1 MKIKDIRQFR
11 TFFKTNIRRTR
22 DTNRDEHFVGTEHYA
37 NDNEE
42 PIFGFFDLY
51 HGQKSKGVVDG
62 IKGFLKGFLDMAQD
76 AQAVYE
82 FLQNAVDANSSHFVM
97 VWGEDETELNEEGK
111 PSEYLMVI
119 NNGWQFDFAA
129 IQSILNVGVSTK
141 TEEEHT
147 IGKFGI
153 GFKLAHRLVGKE
165 NGLDELL
172 DKNYGPLLFSWK
184 NGELKNLIENQVE
197 NISPVL
203 QDYSVSRQ
211 NRELKVDLTTE
222 EPWLFK
228 ILITNF
234 PTQPDEVI
242 RDAYYT
248 EKNDAF
254 TEADVQKLS
263 KWLSKFKEVIPLED
277 YNTGSLFFLK
287 LGTDKSNV
295 LDDKNLEEGI
305 RFSLSILNKVADSKV
320 RGLQNVHLNGVDI
333 ENAPLEFKSFIVS
346 KDSEEY
352 RYIRFGKKEDLTQ
365 NEQNIADK
373 DSDIQFLFGYTDYL
387 NAVELINNVPNFYLF
402 FPLSEEKHNLKFIL
416 HSNAFYK
423 KSARTSLH
431 SDALN
436 VRLLEVFAQ
445 KVISLLTAYSTSQT
459 KEDYLNFLEIY
470 PLLLLSEESNDT
482 DKKWI
487 NEPLIKNI
495 QNYVKYN
502 IPVIASTVS
511 GFEIEN
517 DPSKVKIRNT
527 KLELNP
533 SEFGLNYK
541 WFYWGKDEL
550 LSSAA
555 FNTLNIGQFSILEL
569 LYQQGVAQKINNELK
584 ANLELLPII
593 VDEINLLIN
602 SVTGSGKDAD
612 TFKDNFYDLKI
623 FSFDD
628 GELKSIND
636 LNDRASEIKYLL
648 LFEEIE
654 PIKDLLIKAGFVC
667 SKEGLS
673 KSTGIQS
680 FIRARDSVDYNDYKI
695 LNDYLSSGFEKT
707 KFEPEEK
714 YRIFK
719 VLENAKSKE
728 KPGEQIVR
736 MQSLRL
742 FCNQQGDIVALGSLL
757 KSTEK
762 KWLVP
767 FSISDKENN
776 EILHKYLIE
785 TESESYTKVVIP
797 LWENII
803 ADKNGLIRKDIKSFY
818 TDINTLQS
826 LTKQNQTLSNKVFIP
841 LDKAFSAN
849 SDSIYFQS
857 GWVSLKSE
865 EYYSLSVF
873 FKNTFSKDL
882 PLFDA
887 VQYLKDAPFN
897 LSNASFDNL
906 TLEVSK
912 DITTKDMAV
921 IGKAAH
927 IVNLPLFEK
936 FVIANDTV
944 KFVLRNRNVN
954 EEMVW
959 CDKEDI
965 ALEKHIAE
973 FHKTLIV
980 SPKVSELKDLIGL
993 KESELLDF
1001 LIENWDISNEAYTVS
1016 FTNVIVAKDD
1026 NFKRKFIE
1034 KLGTVHYSF
1043 EDNCGFTSLNNI
1055 VKVALSFSD
1064 INTPKELFQTSLK
1077 FTINAELSFGLSDI
1091 VNSGS
1096 DTIYFGDE
1104 NQFHLKLSNIFT
1116 TESIGFAKY
1125 IESLIEKFTSELSY
1139 DKAKLSQLFNL
1150 NITDDKEDILF
1161 RINNSINTLGYPSN
1175 SSQLAFLLFFKK
1187 FINKEF
1193 ELSKY
1198 EIKDKDSTRKVE
1210 GALAVSKKDFRLF
1223 DETLYIDD
1231 IYADIAILLKLSET
1245 TPSFKVGDF
1254 SCYIHPVVE
1263 NSVLL
1268 CPDLKENLQLE
1279 EQIELLEFLVT
1290 HHKNSSS
1297 LIYHNSW
1304 STVFGFR
1311 PELYISSK
1319 YAIKQIES
1327 FPEHIYKWS
1336 WNEKSDTKKKHKAA
1350 LLSSLGFN
1358 LPWALINTLR
1368 EILIDPKSNRT
1379 FLISELNSLPVE
1391 LLANSFVFIKQ
1402 DFPDFKF
1409 TQSFKYYDILKEMIK
1424 ICVQHSQIKIPLPVS
1439 TSDLKEYNFKDPSVD
1454 TVYYY
1459 DVNKYHELAKLN
1471 LDLDEL
1477 IRATGCNIYNAS
1489 YWAESQDL
1497 KKVLHEIEINEEY
1510 DNVQILEIR
1519 EEWSDTFYNE
1529 WKSTNPS
1536 ISLFYYNSLPIKL
1549 NLEGTYI
1556 KTICEDKYYFDDN
1569 CIHCP
1574 KKFSFTEI
1582 LSTLKTTNWIS
1593 LNALNE
1599 LETLFNSHQMRV
1611 SELLN
1616 NPIMDSE
1623 IRKLVDSKRKELEQL
1638 AYRKEL
1644 IENLAKTEY
1653 SFKWFLSFI
1662 ELQINQDNESD
1673 NNVPEQELSFFTVEW
1688 DGDSKRLLNF
1698 KDPNRTVTP
1707 TIEYCTDFSATLIF
1721 NNSKPIELKIQDVSK
1736 KGQVL
1741 NAMLAKPELLHNA
1754 NLNEVKRVDLKFS
1767 RSVDLLSRL
1776 LNAFRR
1782 LGVESGWQETY
1793 NLKDNLSHNIHFV
1806 FGPPGTGKTTT
1817 IAERIT
1823 AIMNT
1828 NPNAKVLVLTPT
1840 NKAADVLT
1848 QRIMKNTGED
1858 DYWLVRYGASFAND
1872 IIERDLLQN
1881 KDSFIYE
1888 AYTKCVCITTIHRLP
1903 YEQAILKIE
1912 DTENILSELGN
1923 MHWDYVVFDESSM
1936 IPITYIMYAMHK
1948 CQSRFDNRTTEF
1960 WVAGDPLQIPPV
1972 IEIDDEDLP
1981 MDFNKEANIYTVVGL
1996 NSFDESE
2003 QKLIP
2008 IYGENNRIEN
2018 LTTQYRS
2025 IEQIG
2030 KLFSEFSYKGNLFH
2044 HRATLL
2050 GNEKLS
2056 RKLPLGF
2063 DNLGIQPITLLKFPV
2078 NVDDSVY
2085 TPGKLRKS
2093 AYHIYSSIL
2102 VLELI
2107 KKFNDTLNDSERW
2120 SIGIVCPYRS
2130 QATLINKMVES
2141 LSLKS
2146 NLTVITDTVHGFQG
2160 DECDMVYFIVNP
2172 PNYSISSPSYGA
2184 FIHKHYLI
2192 NVAISR
2198 AKDYLII
2205 LYPDNDTKGIGNLE
2219 KINVQNDGSIEKIL
2233 NIKMGLN
2240 LDSIT
2245 IHSSFVEEKL
2255 FNKKGFIQENSRTNK
2270 HQLVNVYN
2278 LAEKPYIVRESTTA
2292 IDIQFKS

>member
-11 TFFKTNIRRTR
+11 TFFKTNIRRTK

-97 VWGEDETELNEEGK
+97 IWGEDETEINEEGK

-184 NGELKNLIENQVE
+184 NGELKNLIETQVE

-211 NRELKVDLTTE
+211 NGEIKVDLTTE
-222 EPWLFK
+222 DPWLFK
-228 ILITNF
+228 ILVTNF

-248 EKNDAF
+248 EKKDAF
-254 TEADVQKLS
+254 SEADVKKLS
-263 KWLSKFKEVIPLED
+263 KWLSKFKEVIPLES

-287 LGTDKSNV
+287 LGTDKSHV

-305 RFSLSILNKVADSKV
+305 RFSLSILNRVADSKV
-320 RGLQNVHLNGVDI
+320 RGLQNVHLNGIDI
-333 ENAPLEFKSFIVS
+333 EHAPLEFKSFIVL
-346 KDSEEY
+346 KDTEEY

-373 DSDIQFLFGYTDYL
+373 DSEIQFLFGYTDYL
-387 NAVELINNVPNFYLF
+387 NAVKLIDNVPNFYLF

-459 KEDYLNFLEIY
+459 KEEYLNFLEIY

-487 NEPLIKNI
+487 NEPLIKSI

-502 IPVIASTVS
+502 IPVIASTES
-511 GFEIEN
+511 GFEIVN
-517 DPSKVKIRNT
+517 DPSKVKIKNT

-533 SEFGLNYK
+533 SEFGLDYK

-550 LSSAA
+550 LSSTA

-569 LYQQGVAQKINNELK
+569 LYQPSVAQKINNELK
-584 ANLELLPII
+584 ANWDLLPII

-628 GELKSIND
+628 GELKSIYD

-654 PIKDLLIKAGFVC
+654 PIKDLLIKAGFIC

-719 VLENAKSKE
+719 VLEKAKSKE
-728 KPGEQIVR
+728 KPEEQISR
-736 MQSLRL
+736 MQALRL
-742 FCNQQGDIVALGSLL
+742 FCNQQGDIVALGSIL
-757 KSTEK
+757 KSKEK
-762 KWLVP
+762 NWLVP

-785 TESESYTKVVIP
+785 TPNESYKKVVIP

-803 ADKNGLIRKDIKSFY
+803 GDKNGLIRKDIKSFY
-818 TDINTLQS
+818 TDINTFQS

-841 LDKAFSAN
+841 LDRAFSAI
-849 SDSIYFQS
+849 SDFIYFQS
-857 GWVSLKSE
+857 SWASLKSE

-873 FKNTFSKDL
+873 FKNTFNKDL

-897 LSNASFDNL
+897 LSNTSFDII

-912 DITTKDMAV
+912 EISTKDMSI
-921 IGKAAH
+921 IGKAAK

-936 FVIANDTV
+936 FVIANDTASY
-944 KFVLRNRNVN
+944 VLRNKNVN

-965 ALEKHIAE
+965 ALEKHITD
-973 FHKTLIV
+973 FHKTLII
-980 SPKVSELKDLIGL
+980 SPKVSELKDLIAL
-993 KESELLDF
+993 KENELLDF
-1001 LIENWDISNEAYTVS
+1001 LIQNWDISKEAYTVS
-1016 FTNVIVAKDD
+1016 FANVIVAKDD

-1034 KLGTVHYSF
+1034 KLGTVNYSF
-1043 EDNCGFTSLNNI
+1043 EDNCGFTTLNNI

-1077 FTINAELSFGLSDI
+1077 FAVNAEISFGLSDI
-1091 VNSGS
+1091 INSGS

-1104 NQFHLKLSNIFT
+1104 NQFHLKLSNIFS

-1125 IESLIEKFTSELSY
+1125 IESLIEKFTTELSY

-1150 NITDDKEDILF
+1150 NITDDKEDILL
-1161 RINNSINTLGYPSN
+1161 RVINTINILGYPSN
-1175 SSQLAFLLFFKK
+1175 SSQLAFLLFFKM
-1187 FINKEF
+1187 FNNKDF
-1193 ELSKY
+1193 EISKY
-1198 EIKDKDSTRKVE
+1198 EIKDKDSTRKIE
-1210 GALAVSKKDFRLF
+1210 GVFAVSKKDFRLF
-1223 DETLYIDD
+1223 AETLYLDD
-1231 IYADIAILLKLSET
+1231 IYADIGIILKLSET

-1263 NSVLL
+1263 NSFLL
-1268 CPDLKENLQLE
+1268 CPDLKENLQVD
-1279 EQIELLEFLVT
+1279 EQIELLEFLI
-1290 HHKNSSS
+1290 S
-1297 LIYHNSW
+1297 HNNNRTLNYRKPW
-1304 STVFGFR
+1304 SKVFGFE
-1311 PELYISSK
+1311 PELFISSK

-1327 FPEHIYKWS
+1327 FPEHIYNWS
-1336 WNEKSDTKKKHKAA
+1336 WNENNDTKKKHKAA

-1368 EILIDPKSNRT
+1368 EILVDPKSNKT
-1379 FLISELNSLPVE
+1379 FLISDLNNLRVE
-1391 LLANSFVFIKQ
+1391 LIANSFFFIKQ
-1402 DFPDFKF
+1402 NFPDFKF
-1409 TQSFKYYDILKEMIK
+1409 SQSFKYYDILKEMVK
-1424 ICVQHSQIKIPLPVS
+1424 ICIQHSQIKIPLPVS
-1439 TSDLKEYNFKDPSVD
+1439 TFDLKEYNFKDPSND

-1459 DVNKYHELAKLN
+1459 DINNYHELTKLN

-1477 IRATGCNIYNAS
+1477 ISATGCNIYNAS
-1489 YWAESQDL
+1489 YWSESQDL
-1497 KKVLHEIEINEEY
+1497 KKQLQEIEINGE
-1510 DNVQILEIR
+1510 DNHFQVLKIR
-1519 EEWSDTFYNE
+1519 EEWTEKFYIE
-1529 WKSTNPS
+1529 WKNTNPG
-1536 ISLFYYNSLPIKL
+1536 ISLFYYDGLQIKL
-1549 NLEGTYI
+1549 SLNGI
-1556 KTICEDKYYFDDN
+1556 KIKDIIKDRYYYDDH

-1574 KKFSFTEI
+1574 KKFSFFEI
-1582 LSTLKTTNWIS
+1582 LKYLKTTNWIS
-1593 LNALNE
+1593 LNALND

-1623 IRKLVDSKRKELEQL
+1623 LRKLVDSKRKELEQL

-1653 SFKWFLSFI
+1653 SYKWFLSFI

-1673 NNVPEQELSFFTVEW
+1673 KNTPEQEISFFTVEW

-1707 TIEYCTDFSATLIF
+1707 TIEYCSDFSATLIF
-1721 NNSKPIELKIQDVSK
+1721 NNSKPIEIKIQDVSK

-1741 NAMLAKPELLHNA
+1741 NAMLAKPELLHNF
-1754 NLNEVKRVDLKFS
+1754 NLNEVKRVDLRFS

-1776 LNAFRR
+1776 LNAFKR
-1782 LGVESGWQETY
+1782 LGVEKGWHETY

-1806 FGPPGTGKTTT
+1806 FGPPGTGKTTA

-1823 AIMNT
+1823 AIMQT

-1858 DYWLVRYGASFAND
+1858 YYWLVRYGASFAND
-1872 IIERDLLQN
+1872 IIERNLLLN

-1888 AYTKCVCITTIHRLP
+1888 NYTKCVCITTIHRLP

-1912 DTENILSELGN
+1912 DTENILSDLGS

-1948 CQSRFDNRTTEF
+1948 CQSRFDNKTTEF

-1996 NSFDESE
+1996 KSFDEAE

-2030 KLFSEFSYKGNLFH
+2030 KLFSEFSYNGKLSH
-2044 HRATLL
+2044 HRATLVD
-2050 GNEKLS
+2050 NEKFS
-2056 RKLPLGF
+2056 RKLPHGF

-2093 AYHIYSSIL
+2093 AYHIYSALLI
-2102 VLELI
+2102 LELI
-2107 KKFNDTLNDSERW
+2107 KKFNHALKDSERW

-2141 LSLKS
+2141 LSLKA

-2160 DECDMVYFIVNP
+2160 DECDMVYFIINP
-2172 PNYSISSPSYGA
+2172 PNYSISPPSYGA
-2184 FIHKHYLI
+2184 FIHKAYLI

-2205 LYPDNDTKGIGNLE
+2205 LYPDNDTKGIANLE
-2219 KINVQNDGSIEKIL
+2219 KINVRHDGSIENILKIK
-2233 NIKMGLN
+2233 IGLN
-2240 LDSIT
+2240 LDDIT
-2245 IHSSFVEEKL
+2245 IHSSYIEEKL

>member
-11 TFFKTNIRRTR
+11 TFFKTNIRRTK

-97 VWGEDETELNEEGK
+97 IWGEDETEVNEEGK

-197 NISPVL
+197 NISPVI

-211 NRELKVDLTTE
+211 NGELKVDLTTE
-222 EPWLFK
+222 DPWLFK

-517 DPSKVKIRNT
+517 DPSKVKIKNT

-569 LYQQGVAQKINNELK
+569 LYQLGVAQKINNELK

-762 KWLVP
+762 NWLVP
-767 FSISDKENN
+767 FSINDKENN

-841 LDKAFSAN
+841 LDKEFSAN

-897 LSNASFDNL
+897 LSNASFDTL
-906 TLEVSK
+906 PLEVSK

-944 KFVLRNRNVN
+944 KFVLRNKNVN

-980 SPKVSELKDLIGL
+980 SPKVSELKDLIAL

-1001 LIENWDISNEAYTVS
+1001 LIENWDTSNEAYTVS

-1034 KLGTVHYSF
+1034 KLGTVDYSF

-1077 FTINAELSFGLSDI
+1077 FAINAELSFGLSDI

-1161 RINNSINTLGYPSN
+1161 RIDNSINTLGYPSN

-1187 FINKEF
+1187 FINKDF

-1319 YAIKQIES
+1319 YAIKLIES

-1336 WNEKSDTKKKHKAA
+1336 WNEKNDNKKKHKAA

-1368 EILIDPKSNRT
+1368 EILVDPKSNRT
-1379 FLISELNSLPVE
+1379 FLISELNTLPVE

-1402 DFPDFKF
+1402 YFPDFKF

-1439 TSDLKEYNFKDPSVD
+1439 TSDLKEYILADPQMEA
-1454 TVYYY
+1454 VYYY
-1459 DVNKYHELAKLN
+1459 DPNKFHELANLN
-1471 LDLDEL
+1471 LGLDDL
-1477 IRATGCNIYNAS
+1477 IKASNCNVYDAS
-1489 YWAESQDL
+1489 NWSESQDL
-1497 KKVLHEIEINEEY
+1497 KKSLHEIEIKRQNDTEEVL
-1510 DNVQILEIR
+1510 NSR
-1519 EEWSDTFYNE
+1519 EEWSEAFYKE
-1529 WKSTNPS
+1529 WKINYPEY
-1536 ISLFYYNSLPIKL
+1536 SLYYYYALPVKL
-1549 NLEGTYI
+1549 FLKDSYL
-1556 KTICEDKYYFDDN
+1556 KTIEEDEFYFDAN
-1569 CIHCP
+1569 CIYCP
-1574 KKFSFTEI
+1574 KKFSFSEI
-1582 LSTLKTTNWIS
+1582 INNLKREDRIPQI
-1593 LNALNE
+1593 ALNE
-1599 LETLFNSHQMRV
+1599 LEELFNEHNMKV
-1611 SELLN
+1611 GELLN
-1616 NPIMDSE
+1616 NPNLYESIKVKVDE
-1623 IRKLVDSKRKELEQL
+1623 IKRDLEIQVRKN
-1638 AYRKEL
+1638 EL
-1644 IENLAKTEY
+1644 ITNLSTEEY
-1653 SFKWFLSFI
+1653 SYKWFESFI

-1673 NNVPEQELSFFTVEW
+1673 SKSAEQEISFFAAEW

-1698 KDPNRTVTP
+1698 KDPNRSVTP
-1707 TIEYCTDFSATLIF
+1707 TIEYCTDFSAIF
-1721 NNSKPIELKIQDVSK
+1721 VFNSRSPIDVKIQDVSK
-1736 KGQVL
+1736 KGQVV
-1741 NAMLAKPELLHNA
+1741 NVMLARPELLENI
-1754 NLNEVKRVDLKFS
+1754 NLKDVKRIDVKFS
-1767 RSVDLLSRL
+1767 RSVDLLRRL

-1782 LGVESGWQETY
+1782 LNAELNWQENY
-1793 NLKDNLSHNIHFV
+1793 NLKANLTPNINFI
-1806 FGPPGTGKTTT
+1806 FGPPGTGKTTLL
-1817 IAERIT
+1817 AQRIT
-1823 AIMNT
+1823 KIMNK
-1828 NPNAKVLVLTPT
+1828 NSDAKILVLTPT

-1848 QRIMKNTGED
+1848 QRIMKETGED

-1912 DTENILSELGN
+1912 DRENILSELGN

-1936 IPITYIMYAMHK
+1936 IPITYIMYVMHK
-1948 CQSRFDNRTTEF
+1948 CQSRFDNKTTEF

-2093 AYHIYSSIL
+2093 AYHIYSAIL

-2219 KINVQNDGSIEKIL
+2219 KINVQNDGSIEQIL

-2240 LDSIT
+2240 IDSIT
-2245 IHSSFVEEKL
+2245 IHSSSVEEKL

-2292 IDIQFKS
+2292 IDIQFKI

>member
-1 MKIKDIRQFR
+1 
-11 TFFKTNIRRTR
+11 
-22 DTNRDEHFVGTEHYA
+22 
-37 NDNEE
+37 
-42 PIFGFFDLY
+42 
-51 HGQKSKGVVDG
+51 
-62 IKGFLKGFLDMAQD
+62 
-76 AQAVYE
+76 
-82 FLQNAVDANSSHFVM
+82 
-97 VWGEDETELNEEGK
+97 
-111 PSEYLMVI
+111 
-119 NNGWQFDFAA
+119 
-129 IQSILNVGVSTK
+129 
-141 TEEEHT
+141 
-147 IGKFGI
+147 
-153 GFKLAHRLVGKE
+153 
-165 NGLDELL
+165 
-172 DKNYGPLLFSWK
+172 
-184 NGELKNLIENQVE
+184 
-197 NISPVL
+197 
-203 QDYSVSRQ
+203 
-211 NRELKVDLTTE
+211 
-222 EPWLFK
+222 
-228 ILITNF
+228 
-234 PTQPDEVI
+234 
-242 RDAYYT
+242 
-248 EKNDAF
+248 
-254 TEADVQKLS
+254 
-263 KWLSKFKEVIPLED
+263 
-277 YNTGSLFFLK
+277 
-287 LGTDKSNV
+287 
-295 LDDKNLEEGI
+295 
-305 RFSLSILNKVADSKV
+305 
-320 RGLQNVHLNGVDI
+320 
-333 ENAPLEFKSFIVS
+333 
-346 KDSEEY
+346 
-352 RYIRFGKKEDLTQ
+352 
-365 NEQNIADK
+365 
-373 DSDIQFLFGYTDYL
+373 
-387 NAVELINNVPNFYLF
+387 
-402 FPLSEEKHNLKFIL
+402 
-416 HSNAFYK
+416 
-423 KSARTSLH
+423 
-431 SDALN
+431 
-436 VRLLEVFAQ
+436 
-445 KVISLLTAYSTSQT
+445 
-459 KEDYLNFLEIY
+459 
-470 PLLLLSEESNDT
+470 LLSEESNDT

-487 NEPLIKNI
+487 NEPLIKSI

-502 IPVIASTVS
+502 IPVIASTES
-511 GFEIEN
+511 GFEIVN
-517 DPSKVKIRNT
+517 DPSKVKIKNT

-533 SEFGLNYK
+533 SEFGLDYK

-550 LSSAA
+550 LSSTA

-569 LYQQGVAQKINNELK
+569 LYQPSVAQKINNELK
-584 ANLELLPII
+584 ANWDLLPII

-628 GELKSIND
+628 GELKSIYD

-654 PIKDLLIKAGFVC
+654 PIKDLLIKAGFIC

-719 VLENAKSKE
+719 VLEKAKSKE
-728 KPGEQIVR
+728 KPEEQISR
-736 MQSLRL
+736 MQALRL
-742 FCNQQGDIVALGSLL
+742 FCNQQGDIVALGSIL
-757 KSTEK
+757 KSKEK
-762 KWLVP
+762 NWLVP

-785 TESESYTKVVIP
+785 TPNESYKKVVIP

-803 ADKNGLIRKDIKSFY
+803 GDKNGLIRKDIKSFY
-818 TDINTLQS
+818 TDINTFQS

-841 LDKAFSAN
+841 LDRAFSAI
-849 SDSIYFQS
+849 SDFIYFQS
-857 GWVSLKSE
+857 SWASLKSE

-873 FKNTFSKDL
+873 FKNTFNKDL

-897 LSNASFDNL
+897 LSNTSFDII

-912 DITTKDMAV
+912 EISTKDMSI
-921 IGKAAH
+921 IGKAAK

-936 FVIANDTV
+936 FVIANDTASY
-944 KFVLRNRNVN
+944 VLRNKNVN

-965 ALEKHIAE
+965 ALEKHITD
-973 FHKTLIV
+973 FHKTLII
-980 SPKVSELKDLIGL
+980 SPKVSELKDLIAL
-993 KESELLDF
+993 KENELLDF
-1001 LIENWDISNEAYTVS
+1001 LIQNWDISKEAYTVS
-1016 FTNVIVAKDD
+1016 FANVIVAKDD

-1034 KLGTVHYSF
+1034 KLGTVNYSF
-1043 EDNCGFTSLNNI
+1043 EDNCGFTTLNNI

-1077 FTINAELSFGLSDI
+1077 FAVNAEISFGLSDI
-1091 VNSGS
+1091 INSGS

-1104 NQFHLKLSNIFT
+1104 NQFHLKLSNIFS

-1125 IESLIEKFTSELSY
+1125 IESLIEKFTTELSY

-1150 NITDDKEDILF
+1150 NITDDKEDILL
-1161 RINNSINTLGYPSN
+1161 RVINTINILGYPSN
-1175 SSQLAFLLFFKK
+1175 SSQLAFLLFFKM
-1187 FINKEF
+1187 FNNKDF
-1193 ELSKY
+1193 EISKY
-1198 EIKDKDSTRKVE
+1198 EIKDKDSTRKIE
-1210 GALAVSKKDFRLF
+1210 GVFAVSKKDFRLF
-1223 DETLYIDD
+1223 AETLYLDD
-1231 IYADIAILLKLSET
+1231 IYADIGIILKLSET

-1263 NSVLL
+1263 NSFLL
-1268 CPDLKENLQLE
+1268 CPDLKENLQVD
-1279 EQIELLEFLVT
+1279 EQIELLEFLI
-1290 HHKNSSS
+1290 S
-1297 LIYHNSW
+1297 HNNNRTLNYRKPW
-1304 STVFGFR
+1304 SKVFGFE
-1311 PELYISSK
+1311 PELFISSK

-1327 FPEHIYKWS
+1327 FPEHIYNWS
-1336 WNEKSDTKKKHKAA
+1336 WNENNDTKKKHKAA

-1368 EILIDPKSNRT
+1368 EILVDPKSNKT
-1379 FLISELNSLPVE
+1379 FLISDLNNLRVE
-1391 LLANSFVFIKQ
+1391 LIANSFFFIKQ
-1402 DFPDFKF
+1402 NFPDFKF
-1409 TQSFKYYDILKEMIK
+1409 SQSFKYYDILKEMVK
-1424 ICVQHSQIKIPLPVS
+1424 ICIQHSQIKIPLPVS
-1439 TSDLKEYNFKDPSVD
+1439 TFDLKEYNFKDPSND

-1459 DVNKYHELAKLN
+1459 DINNYHELTKLN

-1477 IRATGCNIYNAS
+1477 ISATGCNIYNAS
-1489 YWAESQDL
+1489 YWSESQDL
-1497 KKVLHEIEINEEY
+1497 KKQLQEIEINGE
-1510 DNVQILEIR
+1510 DNHFQVLKIR
-1519 EEWSDTFYNE
+1519 EEWTEKFYIE
-1529 WKSTNPS
+1529 WKNTNPG
-1536 ISLFYYNSLPIKL
+1536 ISLFYYDGLQIKL
-1549 NLEGTYI
+1549 SLNGI
-1556 KTICEDKYYFDDN
+1556 KIKDIIKDRYYYDDH

-1574 KKFSFTEI
+1574 KKFSFFEI
-1582 LSTLKTTNWIS
+1582 LKYLKTTNWIS
-1593 LNALNE
+1593 LNALND

-1623 IRKLVDSKRKELEQL
+1623 LRKLVDSKRKELEQL

-1653 SFKWFLSFI
+1653 SYKWFLSFI

-1673 NNVPEQELSFFTVEW
+1673 KNTPEQEISFFTVEW

-1707 TIEYCTDFSATLIF
+1707 TIEYCSDFSATLIF
-1721 NNSKPIELKIQDVSK
+1721 NNSKPIEIKIQDVSK

-1741 NAMLAKPELLHNA
+1741 NAMLAKPELLHNF
-1754 NLNEVKRVDLKFS
+1754 NLNEVKRVDLRFS

-1776 LNAFRR
+1776 LNAFKR
-1782 LGVESGWQETY
+1782 LGVEKGWHETY

-1806 FGPPGTGKTTT
+1806 FGPPGTGKTTA

-1823 AIMNT
+1823 AIMQT

-1858 DYWLVRYGASFAND
+1858 YYWLVRYGASFAND
-1872 IIERDLLQN
+1872 IIERNLLLN

-1888 AYTKCVCITTIHRLP
+1888 NYTKCVCITTIHRLP

-1912 DTENILSELGN
+1912 DTENILSDLGS

-1948 CQSRFDNRTTEF
+1948 CQSRFDNKTTEF

-1996 NSFDESE
+1996 KSFDEAE

-2030 KLFSEFSYKGNLFH
+2030 KLFSEFSYNGKLSH
-2044 HRATLL
+2044 HRATLVD
-2050 GNEKLS
+2050 NEKFS
-2056 RKLPLGF
+2056 RKLPHGF

-2093 AYHIYSSIL
+2093 AYHIYSALLI
-2102 VLELI
+2102 LELI
-2107 KKFNDTLNDSERW
+2107 KKFNHALKDSERW

-2141 LSLKS
+2141 LSLKA

-2160 DECDMVYFIVNP
+2160 DECDMVYFIINP
-2172 PNYSISSPSYGA
+2172 PNYSISPPSYGA
-2184 FIHKHYLI
+2184 FIHKAYLI

-2205 LYPDNDTKGIGNLE
+2205 LYPDNDTKGIANLE
-2219 KINVQNDGSIEKIL
+2219 KINVRHDGSIENILKIK
-2233 NIKMGLN
+2233 IGLN
-2240 LDSIT
+2240 LDDIT
-2245 IHSSFVEEKL
+2245 IHSSYIEEKL

>member
-11 TFFKTNIRRTR
+11 TFFKTNIRRTK
-22 DTNRDEHFVGTEHYA
+22 DTNRDEHFVGTEHYT
-37 NDNEE
+37 NDDEE
-42 PIFGFFDLY
+42 PTFGFFDLY

-97 VWGEDETELNEEGK
+97 IWGEDETELNEEGK
-111 PSEYLMVI
+111 PSEYLLVI

-184 NGELKNLIENQVE
+184 NGELKSLIENHVE

-211 NRELKVDLTTE
+211 NGELKVDLTTE

-254 TEADVQKLS
+254 TEADVQKLR

-436 VRLLEVFAQ
+436 VRLLEVFGQ
-445 KVISLLTAYSTSQT
+445 KVISLLMAYSTSQI
-459 KEDYLNFLEIY
+459 KEDFLDFLEIY

-482 DKKWI
+482 DKQWI

-502 IPVIASTVS
+502 IPVIASTLS

-517 DPSKVKIRNT
+517 DPSKVKIKNT

-555 FNTLNIGQFSILEL
+555 FNILNIGQFSILEL
-569 LYQQGVAQKINNELK
+569 LYQPGVAQKINNELK

-612 TFKDNFYDLKI
+612 TFKDNFYELKI
-623 FSFDD
+623 FLFDD

-636 LNDRASEIKYLL
+636 LNNRASEIKYLL

-673 KSTGIQS
+673 NSPNIQS
-680 FIRARDSVDYNDYKI
+680 FIRLRGAIDYNDYKI
-695 LNDYLSSGFEKT
+695 LNEYLSSGFEKT
-707 KFEPEEK
+707 EFEPQEK
-714 YRIFK
+714 FRIFK

-728 KPGEQIVR
+728 RLEDQILR

-776 EILHKYLIE
+776 GILHKYLIE
-785 TESESYTKVVIP
+785 TESESYTKVIIP
-797 LWENII
+797 LWETII

-841 LDKAFSAN
+841 LDKSFSAN

-873 FKNTFSKDL
+873 FKNTFDKDL
-882 PLFDA
+882 PLYDA

-906 TLEVSK
+906 TLQVSK
-912 DITTKDMAV
+912 EITTKDITV

-936 FVIANDTV
+936 FVIANDSV
-944 KFVLRNRNVN
+944 KFVLRNKNVN

-959 CDKEDI
+959 CDREDI

-980 SPKVSELKDLIGL
+980 SLKVSELKDLIAL

-1001 LIENWDISNEAYTVS
+1001 LIENWDISNEAYTNS

-1034 KLGTVHYSF
+1034 KLGTVEYSF

-1064 INTPKELFQTSLK
+1064 INTPKKLLQTSLK
-1077 FTINAELSFGLSDI
+1077 FAVNAELSFGLSDI

-1116 TESIGFAKY
+1116 TERIGFAKY
-1125 IESLIEKFTSELSY
+1125 IETLIEKFTSEYAY
-1139 DKAKLSQLFNL
+1139 DKAKVSQLFNL
-1150 NITDDKEDILF
+1150 NITDDKEDILS
-1161 RINNSINTLGYPSN
+1161 RIINSINTLGYPSN
-1175 SSQLAFLLFFKK
+1175 SSQLAFLLLYKK

-1198 EIKDKDSTRKVE
+1198 EIKNKDSTRKLE
-1210 GALAVSKKDFRLF
+1210 GALAVSKDDFKLF
-1223 DETLYIDD
+1223 DEDVYLDEVYLD
-1231 IYADIAILLKLSET
+1231 IRIILKLSEA

-1263 NSVLL
+1263 NNLL
-1268 CPDLKENLQLE
+1268 VGPNLKDDLQTND
-1279 EQIELLEFLVT
+1279 QIELLDFLIKF
-1290 HHKNSSS
+1290 HKNSSP
-1297 LIYHNSW
+1297 LIYHKNW
-1304 STVFGFR
+1304 SAIFGFR
-1311 PELYISSK
+1311 PELYVSSK
-1319 YAIKQIES
+1319 YAIKPTES
-1327 FPEHIYKWS
+1327 FPDHIYKWS
-1336 WNEKSDTKKKHKAA
+1336 WYEEDNGKKKRKAT
-1350 LLSSLGFN
+1350 LLSSLGFH
-1358 LPWALINTLR
+1358 LPWAPINTLR
-1368 EILIDPKSNRT
+1368 EILVDSNSNRT
-1379 FLISELNSLPVE
+1379 FLISDLNSLPVE
-1391 LLANSFVFIKQ
+1391 LLANSLVFIKQ
-1402 DFPDFKF
+1402 NFPDF
-1409 TQSFKYYDILKEMIK
+1409 SFSQNFRYYDLLKEMIK

-1439 TSDLKEYNFKDPSVD
+1439 AADTNDYNFKDPSID
-1454 TVYYY
+1454 NVYYY
-1459 DVNKYHELAKLN
+1459 DANKYHELEKLN

-1477 IRATGCNIYNAS
+1477 ISITRCNIYNALS
-1489 YWAESQDL
+1489 WTESQEL
-1497 KKVLHEIEINEEY
+1497 KNVLHDIEIKTEN
-1510 DNVQILEIR
+1510 DNDKILEIR
-1519 EEWSDTFYNE
+1519 EEWSDAFYNE
-1529 WKSTNPS
+1529 WKLKNPNF
-1536 ISLFYYNSLPIKL
+1536 SLYYYDSLLIKL
-1549 NLEGTYI
+1549 NLNGTYI
-1556 KTICEDKYYFDDN
+1556 KTIKENKYYFSNN

-1574 KKFSFTEI
+1574 KKFSFSEI
-1582 LSTLKTTNWIS
+1582 ISTLKTTDWIS
-1593 LNALNE
+1593 DSAVIELEGLFNDHNMKVGELLSNPHLYESVKVKVDEIKRELEVQVKKNE
-1599 LETLFNSHQMRV
+1599 LIS
-1611 SELLN
+1611 
-1616 NPIMDSE
+1616 
-1623 IRKLVDSKRKELEQL
+1623 
-1638 AYRKEL
+1638 
-1644 IENLAKTEY
+1644 NLSTNVY
-1653 SFKWFLSFI
+1653 SYKWFESFI

-1673 NNVPEQELSFFTVEW
+1673 SRNAEQEISFFSAEW
-1688 DGDSKRLLNF
+1688 DGNSQRLLNF

-1707 TIEYCTDFSATLIF
+1707 TIEYCTDFSAIFIF
-1721 NNSKPIELKIQDVSK
+1721 NNRSPIDVKIQDVSK
-1736 KGQVL
+1736 KGQNVS
-1741 NAMLAKPELLHNA
+1741 AMLGRPDLLNNV
-1754 NLNEVKRVDLKFS
+1754 NLKDVKRIDIKFS
-1767 RSVDLLSRL
+1767 RSVDLLRRL
-1776 LNAFRR
+1776 LNAFRS
-1782 LGVESGWQETY
+1782 LNIDLDWQENY
-1793 NLKDNLSHNIHFV
+1793 DLKASLTHNINFI
-1806 FGPPGTGKTTT
+1806 FGPPGTGKTTLL
-1817 IAERIT
+1817 AERIT
-1823 AIMNT
+1823 KIMMDS
-1828 NPNAKVLVLTPT
+1828 PDAKILVLTPT

-1848 QRIMKNTGED
+1848 ERIIKETVED
-1858 DYWLVRYGASFAND
+1858 DYWLVRYGASFSNN
-1872 IIERDLLQN
+1872 IIERDLLHN
-1881 KDSFIYE
+1881 KDTFIYE
-1888 AYTKCVCITTIHRLP
+1888 SYKKCVCITTIHRLP
-1903 YEQAILKIE
+1903 YEKAILKIE
-1912 DTENILSELGN
+1912 DSENILAELGDMN
-1923 MHWDYVVFDESSM
+1923 WDYVIFDEASM
-1936 IPITYIMYAMHK
+1936 IPISYIVYALYK
-1948 CQSRFDNRTTEF
+1948 CQSSVVYRPTTF
-1960 WVAGDPLQIPPV
+1960 WIAGDPLQIPPV
-1972 IEIDDEDLP
+1972 VEIDDEDIP
-1981 MDFNKEANIYTVVGL
+1981 DNFNKEENIYTMVGL
-1996 NSFDESE
+1996 NTFNEDE
-2003 QKLIP
+2003 QRQIP

-2025 IEQIG
+2025 IQQIG
-2030 KLFSEFSYKGNLFH
+2030 TLFSEFSYNGDLVHN
-2044 HRATLL
+2044 RATLPD
-2050 GNEKLS
+2050 NEKLS

-2063 DNLGIQPITLLKFPV
+2063 DDLGIQPITLVKFPV

-2093 AYHIYSSIL
+2093 AYHIYSAIL
-2102 VLELI
+2102 VLEMI
-2107 KKFNDTLNDSERW
+2107 KKFNETLNETEIW
-2120 SIGIVCPYRS
+2120 TIGIVCPYRS

-2141 LSLKS
+2141 LMLKN
-2146 NLTVITDTVHGFQG
+2146 NLRVITDTVHGFQG
-2160 DECDMVYFIVNP
+2160 DECDMVYFIINP
-2172 PNYSISSPSYGA
+2172 PSASISSSSYGA

-2198 AKDYLII
+2198 ARDYLII
-2205 LYPDNDTKGIGNLE
+2205 LYPDNKTRGIGNFE
-2219 KINVQNDGSIEKIL
+2219 KMNIQSEGSIEKIL
-2233 NIKMGLN
+2233 NNRMLIN
-2240 LDSIT
+2240 LESVT
-2245 IHSSFVEEKL
+2245 IHSNEIEEKL
-2255 FNKKGFIQENSRTNK
+2255 FSKKGFIQENSRTNK